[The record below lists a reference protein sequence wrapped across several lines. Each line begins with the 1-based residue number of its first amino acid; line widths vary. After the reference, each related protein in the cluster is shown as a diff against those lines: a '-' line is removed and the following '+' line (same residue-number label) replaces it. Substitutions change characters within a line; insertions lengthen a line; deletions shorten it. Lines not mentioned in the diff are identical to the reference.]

1 MKSFEVTVSKKRTV
15 VVNGKEV
22 DIPQWSGCW
31 DDLTDNM
38 TVIIG
43 IIKEMGYAPRLFL
56 EVLLETI
63 KEDGV
68 E

>member
-1 MKSFEVTVSKKRTV
+1 
-15 VVNGKEV
+15 
-22 DIPQWSGCW
+22 
-31 DDLTDNM
+31 M